1 MRKSIYKKVT
11 KTFTFFLILIAIIS
25 FLELASPKTT
35 YAQIEPEVEYP
46 EAFGKA
52 PTTTLPDY
60 IVYIYRF
67 AVVSAGALAML
78 MLIIGGLRLMTS
90 SGNPTKLEKGRE
102 QVLNA
107 ILGLIIILFSASI
120 LALINPNLLTLKDL
134 NVKEYVYE
142 GPSLKEM
149 VEEYMSKYYPSS
161 GSPSSSSGNS
171 SDIWDTNAATT
182 EEIENY
188 LKTNFPKSPLI
199 GKGNVY
205 VETGKEYGV
214 NPTFMLGIANAET
227 SMGLQNLQSGNGLYG
242 TNNPCGIA
250 CLPCKRYGSW
260 EEGIRACTKNAGTE
274 MYKRLTGIKEFRL
287 RWCGYERDLGENPP
301 VTLSDGGQITYEC
314 KNGNSKWEE
323 EVGVIMNAF

>member
-1 MRKSIYKKVT
+1 MQKVT
-11 KTFTFFLILIAIIS
+11 HVFAFFLASTALMFFLSLSFAIIG
-25 FLELASPKTT
+25 

-46 EAFGKA
+46 EAFGEA
-52 PTTTLPDY
+52 PTTTLPEY
-60 IVYIYRF
+60 VVYLYRF
-67 AVVSAGALAML
+67 AIVSAGALAML

-90 SGNPTKLEKGRE
+90 SGNPTKLEKGRK

-120 LALINPNLLTLKDL
+120 LALINPKLLTLKDL
-134 NVKEYVYE
+134 SVKEYTYE

-149 VEEYMSKYYPSS
+149 IEEYKSKYYPYS
-161 GSPSSSSGNS
+161 GSPSSSSGTS
-171 SDIWDTNAATT
+171 SDIWDINAATA

-205 VETGKEYGV
+205 VEAGKEYGV

-250 CLPCKRYGSW
+250 CLPCKRYSSW

-274 MYKRLTGIKEFRL
+274 MYKRLNGIKEFRL
-287 RWCGYERDLGENPP
+287 RWCGYELDLGENPP
-301 VTLSDGGQITYEC
+301 VTLSDGDQITYEC